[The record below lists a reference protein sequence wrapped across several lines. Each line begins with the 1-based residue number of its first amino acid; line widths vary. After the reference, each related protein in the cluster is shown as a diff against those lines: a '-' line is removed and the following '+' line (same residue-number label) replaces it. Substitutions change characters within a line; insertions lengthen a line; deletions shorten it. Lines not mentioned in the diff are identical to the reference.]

1 MVVARDGFSGL
12 DRPPISRWAFVTVE
26 VIYMP
31 SANVISTPEL
41 FDEDG
46 LIRDFTSWSESL
58 GETLAQDA
66 GIGQLTE
73 AHWKIIRA
81 MREHYAK
88 FGFAPAMYR
97 ICRDA
102 GIERKQ
108 VNELFGYCLVAWR
121 VAGLPNPGE
130 EAKSYLSSM

>member
-1 MVVARDGFSGL
+1 
-12 DRPPISRWAFVTVE
+12 
-26 VIYMP
+26 MP
-31 SANVISTPEL
+31 SANVIPAPEL

-58 GETLAQDA
+58 AETLAQEA
-66 GIGQLTE
+66 RIAPLTE
-73 AHWKIIRA
+73 GHWKIIRT

-88 FGFAPAMYR
+88 FGVAPAMR
-97 ICRDA
+97 NICRDA
-102 GIERKQ
+102 GVERKQ